1 MVSHVTLIMMI
12 TLSHLSLSLY
22 RSSTF
27 VDFIR
32 QCLQKDPALRP
43 TSHLMLQHDFI
54 GLHREDSL
62 FKLVKRSKAV
72 VRELDDMNY
81 RRARKI
87 LMMKGTGDDDKVSGR
102 VCGVGQVHC

>member
-1 MVSHVTLIMMI
+1 MTMTVSHLP
-12 TLSHLSLSLY
+12 LSLY

-27 VDFIR
+27 LDFIR
-32 QCLQKDPALRP
+32 QCLQKDPAHRP

-87 LMMKGTGDDDKVSGR
+87 LMMKGTGDDDKVSW
-102 VCGVGQVHC
+102 CGWGGGA